1 MALPHILL
9 APVPLFVL
17 QPVLKRIVRHITQ
30 ERPELFNRLNGH
42 HHKLFLIDPVNIPFV
57 LILKPDPDA
66 PMLRAYR
73 RRKVPPTDARIAGSF
88 LTLLDMV
95 DGHLDG
101 DALFFTRDLTVE
113 GDTEAI
119 VCLRNAIDDM
129 DGSIAEDSAAVFG
142 SVGITA
148 LTLLRSARHHDT

>member
-1 MALPHILL
+1 
-9 APVPLFVL
+9 LFVL
-17 QPVLKRIVRHITQ
+17 QPVLKRIVKHITQ

-42 HHKLFLIDPVNIPFV
+42 HHKQFLIDPTNMPFV
-57 LILKPDPDA
+57 FILEPDPEH
-66 PMLRAYR
+66 PVLRAYR

-101 DALFFTRDLTVE
+101 DALFFTRALTVE

-119 VCLRNAIDDM
+119 VCLRNALDDM
-129 DGSIAEDSAAVFG
+129 DGSIAEDTAKLFG
-142 SVGITA
+142 SIG
-148 LTLLRSARHHDT
+148 LTTLNLLRSAR